1 MQPKADAPVRRGA
14 RLTGL
19 TLVVLAWATA
29 TAQTP
34 PHFEH
39 LGRLQGLSQ
48 SGVHCLMRDR
58 QGFMWFGTGNGLDR
72 YDAYRIESRQADASD
87 PESLS
92 HNGIRSLHQGSD
104 ERIWIGS
111 DQGALDSLQ
120 PRTGK
125 LTRVLKL
132 EGRFAGQEIQDIVEA
147 DRKLYLATERGLLSY
162 DLTREQLT
170 ESVPRQPVAAR
181 ALLFAEGELWV
192 AAAEGLFTL
201 ARDAGPALVPVLV
214 DQGRFFALTRDSD
227 GVLWA
232 GGEKGLFRRPPKG
245 NWSHDNRAD
254 AMGDKLPITCLA
266 AGQNGIVWL
275 GCERGVFRLDTSLPN
290 GETVL
295 LDYGVRRA
303 DPWSLSN
310 PHVLD
315 LFEDPDRV
323 LWVATWGGGVN
334 RLDLYRERFFHY
346 RNLVDDP
353 SSVRHDMINT
363 LHSDPSGGLWIG
375 TEQGLDR
382 FVPGNPGSFE
392 HVGQIPGELI
402 PRAVGGIADGRDGE
416 IWATVDY
423 GLLHLD
429 RQGKLRQLYPD
440 RDLPAKRLWAIA
452 NDSEGTLWIGSMQ
465 RGLVAMNL
473 DQPGQFTHFANDPKR
488 ADSLAHDNVQALLV
502 DATGALWVGTGGAGL
517 ELLERRPR
525 PHFRHFSHDP
535 DQPTSLSD
543 NFVLSLHQDD
553 RGRFWIGT
561 MGGLN
566 LMTGESSFKSWSRR
580 EGLVSN
586 TIFAI
591 CHDAGHNLWL
601 ATNDGLVRF
610 EPDSGLIATY
620 SASDGLQGDEF
631 NSGAACLADDGRLYF
646 GGIGGLTAFYPEDL
660 IGAPRVPSLVLSR
673 LMLDNKPQPRIG
685 EVPIEYATTWN
696 LQSSH
701 RTIGLEFTALSFAD
715 PASTRYAYKLEGFHK
730 EWVMAD
736 AANRTAIF
744 TDLRPGDY
752 RFKVKAA
759 VKSGLWSKEQEL
771 LAIDVSAPPWAQAWA
786 YLLYGIAALALV
798 LALIRHQRVKLLRER
813 ELVERLREMDQL
825 KDDFLAS
832 TSHELS
838 TPLEGMIGLAESM
851 LDGAAGPVSLRQAA
865 QLAMVASSGR
875 RLAGLVK
882 DLLDFSRLKHKD
894 LELDLAD
901 LDLSSLV
908 EVVFSLYSPLATDKG
923 LVLVNGV
930 PEDTVHVRA
939 DEARLKQILSNL
951 VANAIKFTE
960 RGEIRIS
967 CVLQG
972 RFWAIAVADTGIGIP
987 TEKQSRI
994 FTSFEQLEGGS
1005 KRVRGGAGLG
1015 LTLSRWLIEL
1025 HGGTI
1030 AMESRPDQGTIFTFT
1045 LPRTEDMPSL
1055 AMASQS
1061 PTALKQ
1067 VGVPIG
1073 LGLGRPTTNQP
1084 TNPNSRFHILIVDDD
1099 PINRQILL
1107 NHLTG
1112 LHQRLTAVRD
1122 GHEALQCLE
1131 ENRVDM
1137 VLLDI
1142 VMPGISGF
1150 EVCRKL
1156 RRKFP
1161 VEELPV
1167 VFISA
1172 RHQAD
1177 DILAGFEAGASD
1189 FLPRSHSKQ
1198 ELLER
1203 VKVHLRLLSARR
1215 HLVKTHGDLEQALRE
1230 LRHKNEELIR
1240 AHQKLVIQEKM
1251 ATIGTLASGVVHELK
1266 NPANYTHI
1274 CAQSLGEDLRDF
1286 HQYLLELAGEE
1297 ADPELIEALETRMNA
1312 LLELVHT
1319 VHGGTM
1325 RLKEIAL
1332 NLSGFSRMGRGER
1345 RYVAIIDCL
1354 TSTIALVKARYR
1366 TIVTFHTDLHD
1377 PLETMCRPAE
1387 LSQVFMNLMV
1397 NACQAIADQRLAN
1410 GSQDH
1415 GDLWISTHLNQ
1426 CEGHIV
1432 FRDSGGGVDPKH
1444 LDHIF
1449 DPFFTTKR
1457 EGEGTGLGL
1466 SICRQIVE
1474 EHGGRLELDSIP
1486 GRGSTFTVILPI
1498 LPEEASAEAEVST
1511 WTAEDGLQN

>member
-1 MQPKADAPVRRGA
+1 MQPKADAPVRVGA
-14 RLTGL
+14 RPWFSAMLL
-19 TLVVLAWATA
+19 SFVWMAAS
-29 TAQTP
+29 AQTP
-34 PHFEH
+34 PRYEH
-39 LGRLQGLSQ
+39 IGRAQGLSQ
-48 SGVHCLMRDR
+48 SGVYCLLRDR

-72 YDAYRIESRQADASD
+72 YDGYRIVSHQASADD
-87 PESLS
+87 PKSLS
-92 HNGIRSLHQGSD
+92 HNGVCSLLQSDD
-104 ERIWIGS
+104 ERIWIGT
-111 DQGALDSLQ
+111 DQGALDCLN

-125 LTRVLKL
+125 HQQVLKL
-132 EGRFAGQEIQDIVEA
+132 GERFAGQAIQALAEVDQ
-147 DRKLYLATERGLLSY
+147 KLYLATERGLLSY
-162 DLTREQLT
+162 DLVREQLV
-170 ESVPRQPVAAR
+170 ECVPRQSVPIR
-181 ALLFAEGELWV
+181 ALQVAEGELWV
-192 AAAEGLFTL
+192 ATADGLYTL
-201 ARDAGPALVPVLV
+201 ARDAGPALIPVLP
-214 DQGRFFALTRDSD
+214 DHGAFFALALDRD

-232 GGEKGLFRRPPKG
+232 GGTKGLFRRPPKG
-245 NWSHDNRAD
+245 SWSHDPRAD
-254 AMGDKLPITCLA
+254 AIDHGLPITALA
-266 AGQNGIVWL
+266 PGQNGILWI
-275 GCERGVFRLDTSLPN
+275 GCEDGLFRLDTSLPE
-290 GETVL
+290 GETLL

-303 DPWSLSN
+303 DPTSLSN
-310 PHVLD
+310 AHVLD
-315 LFEDPDRV
+315 LYEDQDRV

-346 RNLVDDP
+346 RNQIEDP
-353 SSVRHDMINT
+353 QSLRHDMVYA
-363 LHSDPSGGLWIG
+363 LHKDPSGTIWVG

-382 FVPGNPGSFE
+382 FQPGNPGNFVHLAAVAE
-392 HVGQIPGELI
+392 RGPTY
-402 PRAVGGIADGRDGE
+402 AVGDIVDGREGD
-416 IWATVDY
+416 IWATIDY
-423 GLLHLD
+423 GLLHLN
-429 RQGKLRQLYPD
+429 RQGQVVRLYED
-440 RDLPAKRLWAIA
+440 RDMPAKRIWSLARGS
-452 NDSEGTLWIGSMQ
+452 DGELWIGSKQ
-465 RGLVAMNL
+465 GGLIRMNL
-473 DQPGQFTHFANDPKR
+473 DQPGVYSLLANDPAKS
-488 ADSLAHDNVQALLV
+488 DSLTHNDVQAILV
-502 DATGALWVGTGGAGL
+502 DATGAVWVGTGGGGL
-517 ELLERRPR
+517 NLLERRPT
-525 PHFRHFSHDP
+525 PHFRHFRHDP
-535 DQPTSLSD
+535 QRPESISD
-543 NFVLSLHQDD
+543 NYVLCLHQDD

-561 MGGLN
+561 MSGLD
-566 LMTGESSFKSWSRR
+566 LMTGDDSFQSWSKKD
-580 EGLVSN
+580 GLVSN

-591 CHDAGHNLWL
+591 THDAGHNLWL
-601 ATNDGLVRF
+601 GTNDGLIRF
-610 EPDSGLIATY
+610 DPDTGQMATFR
-620 SASDGLQGDEF
+620 ASDGLQSDEF
-631 NSGAACLADDGRLYF
+631 NSGAACLAGDGRLYF
-646 GGIGGLTAFYPEDL
+646 GGIAGLTAFYPEDL
-660 IGAPRVPSLVLSR
+660 IGAPRVPKLVLSR
-673 LMLDNKPQPRIG
+673 MLVDNKPLPQLNGVPVEYANFW
-685 EVPIEYATTWN
+685 EVP
-696 LQSSH
+696 SDR
-701 RTIGLEFTALSFAD
+701 RTIGIEFTALAYAD
-715 PASTRYAYKLEGFHK
+715 PASTRYAYMLEGFHR
-730 EWVMAD
+730 EWVHVD

-744 TDLRPGDY
+744 TDLKPGTY
-752 RFKVKAA
+752 AFKVKAA
-759 VKSGLWSKEQEL
+759 VKTGNWSEEHAL
-771 LAIDVSAPPWAQAWA
+771 LTLDVSAPPWAQGWA
-786 YLLYGIAALALV
+786 YLLYAIVSIALV
-798 LALIRHQRVKLLRER
+798 AAFIRHQRVKLQIER

-825 KDDFLAS
+825 KDDFLAN

-838 TPLEGMIGLAESM
+838 APLDGMIGLAESM

-901 LDLSSLV
+901 LDLGSLV
-908 EVVFSLYSPLATDKG
+908 EVVFTLYSPLATDKG
-923 LVLVNGV
+923 LTLVNGV
-930 PEDTVHVRA
+930 PDDTVHVRA

-967 CVLQG
+967 CQLQG

-987 TEKQSRI
+987 AEKQSRI
-994 FTSFEQLEGGS
+994 FTSFEQLEGSS

-1030 AMESRPDQGTIFTFT
+1030 AVQSTPDQGTVFTFT
-1045 LPRTEDMPSL
+1045 LPRTEDMPGL
-1055 AMASQS
+1055 ALSPKSQS
-1061 PTALKQ
+1061 TVKQ
-1067 VGVPIG
+1067 ANLPATQTK
-1073 LGLGRPTTNQP
+1073 PATSQP
-1084 TNPNSRFHILIVDDD
+1084 AHANSRFHILIVDDD

-1215 HLVKTHGDLEQALRE
+1215 HLVKTHGELEQALGE

-1274 CAQSLGEDLRDF
+1274 CAQSLEEDLQSFRN
-1286 HQYLLELAGEE
+1286 YLLELAGEE
-1297 ADPELIEALETRMNA
+1297 ADPELIQALEQRLNG
-1312 LLELVHT
+1312 LFELVHT

-1345 RYVAIIDCL
+1345 RYVAIVDCL

-1366 TIVTFHTDLHD
+1366 TNVTFHTDLHD

-1397 NACQAIADQRLAN
+1397 NACQAVYDKRQAE
-1410 GSQDH
+1410 GSQEK

-1426 CEGHIV
+1426 CQGHIV
-1432 FRDSGGGVDPKH
+1432 FRDSGGGVDPQH
-1444 LDHIF
+1444 LGHIF
-1449 DPFFTTKR
+1449 EPFFTTKR

-1498 LPEEASAEAEVST
+1498 VPEEPAVEADSSSWATSESV
-1511 WTAEDGLQN
+1511 QN